1 MYIYDGKVS
10 HMHRRMCEWDY
21 IQSINRSFVYKAKE
35 GRHVRIEYNIPM
47 EEKSKSY
54 RQETK
59 LSGRLL
65 CLILLLLYNSLEY
78 LGKKKKIVNI
88 VYQILI

>member
-1 MYIYDGKVS
+1 MGVKDNLQSGRGRTKYTQ
-10 HMHRRMCEWDY
+10 WDY

-54 RQETK
+54 RQETVN
-59 LSGRLL
+59 LVW
-65 CLILLLLYNSLEY
+65 IIY
-78 LGKKKKIVNI
+78 LQNGC
-88 VYQILI
+88 